1 MVTAIAV
8 DPIPQGLF
16 VHPDFPGGR
25 RNRLGFLD
33 HHPSDLFLVFRSERP
48 ALVRHGHPLFR
59 ERNLSGFPV
68 RKIPGPSCRTA
79 ERRNSFSICR
89 SSRLHIPGD
98 ATSKE
103 EPVMARPQLGNLLL
117 GSGQQ
122 RLGQLGIV
130 AAVCAVVLSL
140 ATPAAA
146 TGASSSVTTVPVGAG
161 PVAVATNPFTD

>member
-59 ERNLSGFPV
+59 ERNLGGFPV
-68 RKIPGPSCRTA
+68 RKIPGPSIFIWSLTIRWGC
-79 ERRNSFSICR
+79 SQ
-89 SSRLHIPGD
+89 G
-98 ATSKE
+98 
-103 EPVMARPQLGNLLL
+103 LLVN
-117 GSGQQ
+117 G
-122 RLGQLGIV
+122 
-130 AAVCAVVLSL
+130 
-140 ATPAAA
+140 
-146 TGASSSVTTVPVGAG
+146 TVKSTVNRQ
-161 PVAVATNPFTD
+161 T

>member
-59 ERNLSGFPV
+59 ERTLVDSLSGRSLAPHGKSAAAD
-68 RKIPGPSCRTA
+68 RPA
-79 ERRNSFSICR
+79 WRRG
-89 SSRLHIPGD
+89 L
-98 ATSKE
+98 
-103 EPVMARPQLGNLLL
+103 
-117 GSGQQ
+117 
-122 RLGQLGIV
+122 V
-130 AAVCAVVLSL
+130 AA
-140 ATPAAA
+140 
-146 TGASSSVTTVPVGAG
+146 GWAG
-161 PVAVATNPFTD
+161 GRSGP

>member
-68 RKIPGPSCRTA
+68 RKIPGPS
-79 ERRNSFSICR
+79 
-89 SSRLHIPGD
+89 LP
-98 ATSKE
+98 
-103 EPVMARPQLGNLLL
+103 P
-117 GSGQQ
+117 
-122 RLGQLGIV
+122 
-130 AAVCAVVLSL
+130 SL
-140 ATPAAA
+140 AMLVEVFGSCFMVSTFA
-146 TGASSSVTTVPVGAG
+146 TFRVL
-161 PVAVATNPFTD
+161 